1 MVVDFRVTFDEE
13 VSDEEAASILKNAIK
28 DGKLGSF
35 KVDSTSVKSVS
46 PTAGPRGK
54 YTRKYFL
61 FISDHYFDTPI
72 YTYMG
77 LHDLRNVVWSRQKKN
92 LMAI

>member
-28 DGKLGSF
+28 DGKLGTF
-35 KVDSTSVKSVS
+35 KVDSTSVNIS
-46 PTAGPRGK
+46 PTPASRGK
-54 YTRKYFL
+54 YSRKSFL

-72 YTYMG
+72 YIYG
-77 LHDLRNVVWSRQKKN
+77 IV
-92 LMAI
+92 